1 MDRYG
6 LKKKKKNKERKE
18 RKGKKKRKQTTISH
32 PTKWCASLV
41 LVEMLACEFFEIKS
55 ESCNK

>member
-6 LKKKKKNKERKE
+6 LKKKKKIRREK
-18 RKGKKKRKQTTISH
+18 KGREKKRKQTTISH